1 MTTFWQYA
9 VFGLG
14 ASAIYTLLAL
24 GLIVIYSGSGVL
36 NFAQAAM
43 ATLGAYLYFEMRYI
57 HGWGFWPAFL
67 FGVAVITLIGV
78 LIYHLVM
85 RPLRDASALAKTIAS
100 LGILILIQG
109 VIALKWHEN
118 PRNVNAIFPT
128 TIHQIGKVLIPGDRI
143 YLVAIAVLAT
153 ALLWAASKY
162 TPIGLAIRA
171 SAENQRAAATLG
183 WSPHV
188 LATISWALG
197 AGLAG
202 AAGILIAPVTGINP
216 EEMPFFILPVLAAA
230 LVGGFTSFW
239 ITLAASFAI
248 GITQSEFI
256 AYVSD
261 TGYTW
266 GLKQTLPFLIIIVLL
281 VVRGEGLPVRGQV
294 VEKMSALGTGKVRWG
309 WLAGVMAAFVAGQ
322 LLWFDISL
330 QAALTVSF
338 GWAIVM
344 LSVVVLLGYTG
355 QLSLAQFA
363 LAGIASLVAARLVG
377 ERGWPVEFAA
387 SLAVAVTIPVGLLF
401 AIPALRTRGINL
413 AVVTLGLAMGVN
425 AMIFT
430 NTKWVGSSGFTA
442 VPPQHLFGIDIDPIT
457 HIATYGIVAF
467 VALVLCSLSV
477 ASIRRGV
484 VGRRLIAVRTNE
496 RAAAALGISVFGVKL
511 YAFAFGAAIAAIGGV
526 ILTFRT
532 TTVAYSDY
540 TPLASILAVAYTVI
554 GGVGYVLGAPFGSQL
569 VQGGFGTLAA
579 RLVPLVGRARPRRP
593 VRVPRCAPRPRVRGG
608 VERPVPGAT
617 RCAPGSA
624 RCCCSAS
631 AAPGS
636 CSRSR
641 TARATAGGA
650 RCSRTRIRAG

>member
-57 HGWGFWPAFL
+57 HGWSFWPAFI
-67 FGVAVITLIGV
+67 FGVAVITVLGV

-128 TIHQIGKVLIPGDRI
+128 TIHQVGDVLIPGDRI
-143 YLVAIAVLAT
+143 YLVAIAVIAT

-162 TPIGLAIRA
+162 TPMGLAIRA

-266 GLKQTLPFLIIIVLL
+266 GLKQTLPFLIIIGLL

-294 VEKMSALGTGKVRWG
+294 VEKMSALGSGKVRWG
-309 WLAGVMAAFVAGQ
+309 WLAAVMAAFVAGE
-322 LLWFDISL
+322 LLWVGGSPP
-330 QAALTVSF
+330 AAPTVSF
-338 GWAIVM
+338 GW
-344 LSVVVLLGYTG
+344 G
-355 QLSLAQFA
+355 
-363 LAGIASLVAARLVG
+363 
-377 ERGWPVEFAA
+377 
-387 SLAVAVTIPVGLLF
+387 VGL
-401 AIPALRTRGINL
+401 
-413 AVVTLGLAMGVN
+413 V
-425 AMIFT
+425 
-430 NTKWVGSSGFTA
+430 
-442 VPPQHLFGIDIDPIT
+442 
-457 HIATYGIVAF
+457 
-467 VALVLCSLSV
+467 SL
-477 ASIRRGV
+477 
-484 VGRRLIAVRTNE
+484 
-496 RAAAALGISVFGVKL
+496 
-511 YAFAFGAAIAAIGGV
+511 GGV
-526 ILTFRT
+526 R
-532 TTVAYSDY
+532 
-540 TPLASILAVAYTVI
+540 
-554 GGVGYVLGAPFGSQL
+554 G
-569 VQGGFGTLAA
+569 
-579 RLVPLVGRARPRRP
+579 
-593 VRVPRCAPRPRVRGG
+593 APRPPSLGRVFLSGG
-608 VERPVPGAT
+608 VSPVAVRPA
-617 RCAPGSA
+617 CA
-624 RCCCSAS
+624 
-631 AAPGS
+631 
-636 CSRSR
+636 
-641 TARATAGGA
+641 
-650 RCSRTRIRAG
+650 